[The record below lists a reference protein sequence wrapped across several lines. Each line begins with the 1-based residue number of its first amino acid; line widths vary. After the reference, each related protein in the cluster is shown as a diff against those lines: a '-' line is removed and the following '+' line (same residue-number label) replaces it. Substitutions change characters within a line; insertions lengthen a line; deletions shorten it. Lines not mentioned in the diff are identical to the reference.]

1 MSEEHPDKVEALA
14 ALLAGEE
21 NAIAASGQVTLAV
34 VGVIGAY
41 LPVSLFAVYQ
51 GYGKEIIGYLPLP
64 VVLLM
69 FYQFLHLAAASRRA
83 ESVAI
88 IEAELSRIGDV
99 QDEYSAGRIGTRAQR
114 PVVDLTVILRER
126 GDRWVSRA
134 VAAIVPSFGLPAVGI
149 VYTWFLCSEAAR
161 LNPDYPVRAWAAIL
175 PILLNVVLWTMFV
188 DSVMSY
194 FTPAYKINIWVV
206 LAAVVGI
213 WLQWH
218 SPENETAPWLF
229 FSIASAA
236 LIAIVAVTRP
246 LNWRGLDVVER
257 AGIAG
262 ILVAVLGF
270 WVLVFPE
277 VAFGRY
283 EASVWANVA
292 MHIVAPLAAILGVV
306 ARRSPLRPL
315 PWRKALATLIF
326 PVPGTV
332 MVLIAHLGFDQPL
345 PYDFLDP
352 ARGGWGITIAVMVAA
367 AVVFVLVCSV
377 ERILLALRP
386 TLRRDTIEP

>member
-1 MSEEHPDKVEALA
+1 MREEHPDKVEALA

-51 GYGKEIIGYLPLP
+51 GYGNEVIAYLPLP

-69 FYQFLHLAAASRRA
+69 FYQFLHLAAAARRA
-83 ESVAI
+83 ESVALL
-88 IEAELSRIGDV
+88 EAELSRIGGV
-99 QDEYSAGRIGTRAQR
+99 GEAYSKGRIGTRAQR
-114 PVVDLTVILRER
+114 PVVDLTVILRDR

-134 VAAIVPSFGLPAVGI
+134 VAAIVPSFGLPTVGL

-161 LNPDYPVRAWAAIL
+161 LNPDYPVRMWAFVL
-175 PILLNVVLWTMFV
+175 PVVLNVVLWTVFV
-188 DSVMSY
+188 DTVMSY
-194 FTPAYKINIWVV
+194 FTPTYKINIWVV

-213 WLQWH
+213 WLQWN
-218 SPENETAPWLF
+218 SPENQTSPWLF

-236 LIAIVAVTRP
+236 LIAIVAATRP
-246 LNWRGLDVVER
+246 LGWRGVDAVER

-262 ILVAVLGF
+262 ILVAVIGF
-270 WVLVFPE
+270 WALVFPN
-277 VAFGRY
+277 VMFGRY

-292 MHIVAPLAAILGVV
+292 MHIVAPLAAVLGVA
-306 ARRSPLRPL
+306 ARRGPMRPL
-315 PWRKALATLIF
+315 SWRKALATLIF
-326 PVPGTV
+326 PVAWTV
-332 MVLIAHLGFDQPL
+332 MVLVAHLGFGQPL

-352 ARGGWGITIAVMVAA
+352 SRGGWAITIAVAVGA
-367 AVVFVLVCSV
+367 AVVFLVV
-377 ERILLALRP
+377 ANFERIVLALRG
-386 TLRRDTIEP
+386 TRSQNRS